1 MTRELNLREQ
11 KEIEISVVLSLVKYF
26 GLDDKLIFQFHLNYL
41 MSFLFK
47 IKYP

>member
-26 GLDDKLIFQFHLNYL
+26 GLDDKLIFQFNLNYL